1 MARRNKDKPAQQ
13 VNKVRRKASD
23 EELQLGSKSALPEE
37 VIKKH
42 RKPAKPRNKKGVKK
56 TATEDIT
63 PHKGRAHKQ
72 EKVVEK
78 TKQDLRKRSEVEK
91 EYTKQLRKLRA
102 RLRYREKQGYF
113 VKWETLPSRP
123 LKPTYSDLAKLSQY
137 AVQLNDLNEI
147 ELVRTE
153 YNKEARDLTAKLR
166 IKYKD
171 TPNYTIENDPNFVP
185 PAESVQHFDVFDRI
199 ERAFLVCINEVN
211 YNGTELDHFLDD
223 EKWVELS
230 NGVIKAYYEAYDIF
244 LGLRDSPKRQQ
255 YADYLYNHENEVT
268 EAIDVVRRVSTQ
280 DQLDTARSDML
291 RYIEMH

>member
-1 MARRNKDKPAQQ
+1 MSFFP
-13 VNKVRRKASD
+13 SF
-23 EELQLGSKSALPEE
+23 SLPYI
-37 VIKKH
+37 VSF
-42 RKPAKPRNKKGVKK
+42 RYFDA
-56 TATEDIT
+56 
-63 PHKGRAHKQ
+63 
-72 EKVVEK
+72 KVVEK

-244 LGLRDSPKRQQ
+244 LSLRDSPKRQQ